1 MLNIQCNHICMQF
14 IYILLFFTHG
24 QKKKSKNLLFSID
37 SGSEKNSFFECK
49 KGSTLRRKGMKYDY
63 RKAVKEDVKKYIE
76 EEINYQDYG
85 SIEELEAELNETLW
99 IEDSVTGNA
108 CGSYTLN
115 RWQAEENLAH
125 NLDLLHDVLSEFNED
140 IQALDQGAEYCD
152 VIIRCYLLPEAIA
165 EALTELSAGSKLKE
179 GDEYD

>member
-1 MLNIQCNHICMQF
+1 MDKKRNQKTCF
-14 IYILLFFTHG
+14 FLLTAD
-24 QKKKSKNLLFSID
+24 QKKIKNP
-37 SGSEKNSFFECK
+37 CK

-179 GDEYD
+179 GDEYE